1 MIEEEEL
8 LEHAS
13 ETGFRLCSKEG
24 WISDDSSDDTWTNSF
39 SATWDPNDSNKL
51 FVCSQTGQLRI
62 IDISTGST
70 KDYHVLFRRF
80 SPAYEGTG
88 GDIGKPVPNHWDKMV
103 LVPNKPG
110 EIIFLLGISK
120 MLLYTA
126 VPGHLG
132 PYPQE
137 PMLARTT
144 RGDSS
149 DFIYGT
155 PILELCP
162 QTCRITALAASNN
175 GHLLAS
181 GDEQGN
187 MKVCV
192 LVRQI
197 DSNITSFVNEKRSVL
212 KSMTRFS
219 DAIFEEYPNSKVSIK
234 AHGGPIFSTQWL
246 PVTVPIPSSSS
257 MPSLGYFL
265 ATGSADR
272 AVRVWKVVCC
282 ARTGISV
289 APAFSLD
296 TVATHVLSLHSY
308 LMLGDVQFSN
318 SMGAGEQLYNDI
330 NDVCGGNALLTI
342 ASEGATITETS
353 NEEKRNLYDTPH
365 KDKITVQKT
374 PKKVAAQIFRAGKLF
389 QHKRSSIY
397 IDCSSSSSIYLAA
410 GTNTGCV
417 YLWKFSHNEL
427 QAHAISNHHLNPL
440 PDDGSR
446 LHSLIQSS
454 QYPVVQISLSSAA
467 DPDVLKSTN
476 GTEIKPHRFLS
487 GLCFALYVI
496 FFQVMNIF
504 F

>member
-24 WISDDSSDDTWTNSF
+24 WISNESSDDTWTNSF

-62 IDISTGST
+62 IDISTGLT

-103 LVPNKPG
+103 IVPNKPG

-126 VPGHLG
+126 VPGYSG

-162 QTCRITALAASNN
+162 QTCRVTALAASNN

-197 DSNITSFVNEKRSVL
+197 DSNITSFVNEKRAAL
-212 KSMTRFS
+212 KNITRFS
-219 DAIFEEYPNSKVSIK
+219 DTIFEEYPNSKISLK

-246 PVTVPIPSSSS
+246 PVTIPIPSSTSTG

-265 ATGSADR
+265 VTGSADR

-282 ARTGISV
+282 SRTGISMT
-289 APAFSLD
+289 PAYTLD

-308 LMLGDVQFSN
+308 LMLGDVPLSH
-318 SMGAGEQLYNDI
+318 SMGAGEQLYDDI
-330 NDVCGGNALLTI
+330 NDICGGNALITM
-342 ASEGATITETS
+342 ANENSSITETS
-353 NEEKRNLYDTPH
+353 ETHRDLYDTPH
-365 KDKITVQKT
+365 KDKIIVQKT
-374 PKKVAAQIFRAGKLF
+374 PKKVAAQIFKAGKLF
-389 QHKRSSIY
+389 QHKRNSIY
-397 IDCSSSSSIYLAA
+397 MDCTSNSSIYLAA
-410 GTNTGCV
+410 GSNTGCV
-417 YLWKFSHNEL
+417 YLWKFLYDEL
-427 QAHAISNHHLNPL
+427 QTYVTGNCDLNFT

-446 LHSLIQSS
+446 YVYVCIYIYTYIYIYICIHVYICMCISIYLHI
-454 QYPVVQISLSSAA
+454 YM
-467 DPDVLKSTN
+467 
-476 GTEIKPHRFLS
+476 
-487 GLCFALYVI
+487 Y
-496 FFQVMNIF
+496 
-504 F
+504 